1 MQQSN
6 HIVSAFDRDL
16 QQFAARIAEMGGLAE
31 EQLGQ
36 AIDALQN
43 RDGELA
49 EAVIASDKRIDAME
63 VEVEQAAVQ
72 IIALRQPMAN
82 DLRTVIAALKISSA
96 LERIGDLAKNVAKRT
111 RVLNQGPPQRVIGS
125 IARMGKQ
132 VRVLMAEAL
141 NAYTTG
147 DTVRAV
153 EVWKRDIEI
162 DELHNSIFHELIG
175 AMSEDNAQVELGSQL
190 LFVVKNLE
198 RIGDHTTFIAE
209 MTYFVVEGEP
219 LGDDRPK
226 ITGVGGPTTEGTPG

>member
-16 QQFAARIAEMGGLAE
+16 QKLAARIAEMGGLAE

-36 AIDALQN
+36 AIEALLN
-43 RDGELA
+43 RDSALA
-49 EAVIASDKRIDAME
+49 ETVIASDRRLDAME

-82 DLRTVIAALKISSA
+82 DLRAVIAALKISSA

-111 RVLNQGPPQRVIGS
+111 RILNQGPPQRVIGS
-125 IARMGKQ
+125 IGRMGKQ
-132 VRVLMAEAL
+132 VRALMAEAL

-147 DTVRAV
+147 DTERAV
-153 EVWKRDIEI
+153 AVWKRDIEI
-162 DELHNSIFHELIG
+162 DEMHNSIFHELIG
-175 AMSEDNAQVELGSQL
+175 SMTEDQTQVGLGSQL

-226 ITGVGGPTTEGTPG
+226 SSGVGGPAAEGTPG